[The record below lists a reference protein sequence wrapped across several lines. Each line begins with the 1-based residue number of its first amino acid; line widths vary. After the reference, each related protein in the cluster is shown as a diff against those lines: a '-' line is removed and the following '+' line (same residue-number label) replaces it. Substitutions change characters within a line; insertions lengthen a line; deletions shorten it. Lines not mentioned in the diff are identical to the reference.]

1 MKHFRIA
8 TKLHFIIGMSLAF
21 SLGVIGFLLYELGHV
36 AAAYE
41 GGLAGQVHAQDQ
53 ARVVQVDFK
62 KQVQEWKDV
71 LLRGHDPQDREKYQ
85 ANFFRQETAVRQ
97 GVQRLRE
104 EITDAQARTMLE
116 EFTDAH
122 ERMGT
127 KYREALDL
135 FARDGGA
142 DPKPA
147 DKLVKGQDREATDLI
162 DRVVE
167 GLIRQ
172 GEEGRAAQSASL
184 ARERWLVGLSCGAVC
199 LGVFAGAFFIAR
211 SITRPLARTRK
222 LLDAV
227 TRGDLTQRL
236 PVSSRDEVGLLA
248 AALNNM
254 LEHMQNT
261 VGAIATN
268 GLALAGSSEELAV
281 VSRQL
286 SAGAEETSRQAG
298 GVSAAAE
305 QVSRNALA
313 VATAVEEMSATVNEI
328 AQNASG
334 AARVAASAV
343 RAAELANA
351 TVAKLGESSAEV
363 GNVVKVVASVAE
375 QTKLLALNATIEAA
389 RAGEAGKGFAVVAN
403 EVKELAKE
411 TARATED
418 IGQKIE
424 AIQRDARGA
433 AGAITQI
440 GVVINQIHDMQAT
453 IASAVEEQTATTN
466 EIARNIAEAA
476 QGGAEISKGI
486 SEVATA
492 MKSTAEGADQTR
504 QAAAELARMAAELGK
519 LVDTFHCGD
528 GAEAVSPSARAGAL
542 ANGRAKRA
550 AGDKP
555 RRSPG
560 QRDDFTHKGEK
571 YARTRN

>member
-1 MKHFRIA
+1 
-8 TKLHFIIGMSLAF
+8 
-21 SLGVIGFLLYELGHV
+21 
-36 AAAYE
+36 
-41 GGLAGQVHAQDQ
+41 
-53 ARVVQVDFK
+53 
-62 KQVQEWKDV
+62 
-71 LLRGHDPQDREKYQ
+71 
-85 ANFFRQETAVRQ
+85 
-97 GVQRLRE
+97 
-104 EITDAQARTMLE
+104 
-116 EFTDAH
+116 
-122 ERMGT
+122 
-127 KYREALDL
+127 
-135 FARDGGA
+135 
-142 DPKPA
+142 
-147 DKLVKGQDREATDLI
+147 
-162 DRVVE
+162 
-167 GLIRQ
+167 
-172 GEEGRAAQSASL
+172 
-184 ARERWLVGLSCGAVC
+184 
-199 LGVFAGAFFIAR
+199 
-211 SITRPLARTRK
+211 
-222 LLDAV
+222 V

-248 AALNNM
+248 AALNDM

-268 GLALAGSSEELAV
+268 GLALAGSSEELAA

-286 SAGAEETSRQAG
+286 SSGAEETSRQAG

-305 QVSRNALA
+305 QVSRNAQA

-334 AARVAASAV
+334 AARVAANAV
-343 RAAELANA
+343 KAAELANA

-492 MKSTAEGADQTR
+492 VKSTAEGADQTR

-528 GAEAVSPSARAGAL
+528 GTEPITPSARTGAQ

-550 AGDKP
+550 AGLIPAGLDGGDKP
-555 RRSPG
+555 RRSPEQG
-560 QRDDFTHKGEK
+560 DDCTHKGEK
-571 YARTRN
+571 YARARN